1 MKFSGRRQAN
11 GRALKF
17 KLTLSGDAIRGEMT
31 HGVERPGGR
40 VGTRLELKR
49 ETP

>member
-31 HGVERPGGR
+31 HGD
-40 VGTRLELKR
+40 
-49 ETP
+49 